1 MTEYDNLKFFTN
13 KIIKDKKA
21 KKFAITL
28 LGDALEYA
36 LPDFTSTFTEI
47 SVRVNFDDSNN
58 FTFELLLDNIIK
70 NIEKL
75 HINSKGLNSSIFEK
89 SILLLYGHTFW
100 HISHPNI
107 FPFKNF
113 ISISLNSFFCV
124 IYEEHILGLILLIL
138 IDFVGHPV

>member
-1 MTEYDNLKFFTN
+1 MTQYEHLKKFSN

-36 LPDFTSTFTEI
+36 LPDFKSTFSEI
-47 SVRVNFDDSNN
+47 SVRVHFDDSNN

-75 HINSKGLNSSIFEK
+75 HINSKCVGDDVAYIMYTMFK
-89 SILLLYGHTFW
+89 KYGVD
-100 HISHPNI
+100 INKI
-107 FPFKNF
+107 E
-113 ISISLNSFFCV
+113 L
-124 IYEEHILGLILLIL
+124 E
-138 IDFVGHPV
+138 

>member
-1 MTEYDNLKFFTN
+1 MTQYEHLKKFSN

-75 HINSKGLNSSIFEK
+75 HINSKCVGDDVAYIMRKMFK
-89 SILLLYGHTFW
+89 KYGVD
-100 HISHPNI
+100 INKI
-107 FPFKNF
+107 E
-113 ISISLNSFFCV
+113 L
-124 IYEEHILGLILLIL
+124 E
-138 IDFVGHPV
+138 

>member
-1 MTEYDNLKFFTN
+1 MTEYDNLKIFTN

-75 HINSKGLNSSIFEK
+75 HINSKCVGDDVAYIMRTMFK
-89 SILLLYGHTFW
+89 KY
-100 HISHPNI
+100 HIDINKI
-107 FPFKNF
+107 E
-113 ISISLNSFFCV
+113 L
-124 IYEEHILGLILLIL
+124 E
-138 IDFVGHPV
+138 

>member
-1 MTEYDNLKFFTN
+1 MTQYEHLKKFSN

-58 FTFELLLDNIIK
+58 FTFELLLDNVVT
-70 NIEKL
+70 NVENL
-75 HINSKGLNSSIFEK
+75 HINSKCVGDDVAYIMRTMFK
-89 SILLLYGHTFW
+89 KY
-100 HISHPNI
+100 HIDINKI
-107 FPFKNF
+107 E
-113 ISISLNSFFCV
+113 L
-124 IYEEHILGLILLIL
+124 E
-138 IDFVGHPV
+138 

>member
-1 MTEYDNLKFFTN
+1 MTEYDNLKIFTN

-58 FTFELLLDNIIK
+58 FTFELLLDNVVT
-70 NIEKL
+70 NVENL
-75 HINSKGLNSSIFEK
+75 HINSKCVGDDVAYIMRTMFK
-89 SILLLYGHTFW
+89 KY
-100 HISHPNI
+100 HIDINKI
-107 FPFKNF
+107 E
-113 ISISLNSFFCV
+113 L
-124 IYEEHILGLILLIL
+124 E
-138 IDFVGHPV
+138 

>member
-1 MTEYDNLKFFTN
+1 MTEYDNLKIFTN

-75 HINSKGLNSSIFEK
+75 HINSKCVGDDVAYIMRKMFK
-89 SILLLYGHTFW
+89 KYGVD
-100 HISHPNI
+100 INKI
-107 FPFKNF
+107 E
-113 ISISLNSFFCV
+113 L
-124 IYEEHILGLILLIL
+124 E
-138 IDFVGHPV
+138 